1 MAASSAQIS
10 DAVITHRV
18 GLERYSSGVLKKIV
32 KALDRSA
39 VQIEA
44 KILTGLHG
52 AQGDSHVGAISPSA
66 MRQLKETLAVVQG
79 LNAEAHAAMKSE
91 LTGGLYDVAAH
102 ESQWAHKLYSQGLNV
117 GVNLNT
123 PSAQM
128 LRSAVESAPLRG
140 ALIKDWAYSLEA
152 KTYERLSQAITDG
165 VVQGLGVSQIA
176 NAVREIHPMT
186 ARGAEGLVRTAVN
199 HVSNRAHLMYLTENA
214 DVFDRY
220 KWISV
225 LDGRTTPICR
235 ARSGKVFDTGKGPV
249 PPAHWRCRSTIAPVI
264 IGEDIDDA
272 NAYGKWLDGKSAA
285 EQDEILG
292 KAKGQ
297 LYRKGGLPLDKF
309 VKPDGS
315 PLTIE
320 ELKVTELKAWKKAGL
335 PTTAA
340 DEVAYQQALTAK
352 AKPKP
357 APAVSVPQTANPAKE
372 AQAAAEKAARAAAKA
387 AAEKVAT
394 EAAEKAARAI
404 KEAAQAAQDASLA
417 AANDAGKRAVAQAA
431 GRVARTAQTDIFEAA
446 NEAAESAHANA
457 LLRALEAS
465 TKKVDPVKAAKQAL
479 ANEATVTS
487 SGQVV
492 PNGSHVSM
500 PTGISTAQS
509 SLSAL
514 NVSESSITAKGTLQS
529 IPIAQLQTIYGNTVD
544 KGLVEKIIETYDPS
558 KPVHAAYYKGAY
570 HLYTGKGPVKAAAL
584 LGKAEVQALVLDAD
598 ALEAAKLAAEKAQLE
613 AAKKAQAA
621 AKAAAEKAAAEAAK
635 SQAQRDAEAAKANA
649 SKLSERKA
657 IFAAQEKRR
666 AALGAA
672 KPLSER
678 EGIAAWESWTVTG
691 DIRKAKAAA
700 KSAIKAYSGSTYTE
714 INNYLRGVR
723 SHIST
728 ENLKRIADLEALIE
742 SNLAVMETDA
752 VLWRGSSFNAS
763 EMFVGGLIEDQAFM
777 SWSMKEDASH
787 SFRRGASEFST
798 EKGAYKQAILRQVA
812 RKGDRR
818 WIGMHGHTNYE
829 NEKEVLTNGSVY
841 RVMKIEKKRVGHEEV
856 TFIDVERVEKED
868 LAAAGFGEGKQPKIG
883 L

>member
-66 MRQLKETLAVVQG
+66 MRQLKETLKVVQG

-176 NAVREIHPMT
+176 KAVAEIHPMT

-220 KWISV
+220 KWVSV

-292 KAKGQ
+292 RTKGQ

-320 ELKVTELKAWKKAGL
+320 ELKVTELKAWKRAGL

-340 DEVAYQQALTAK
+340 DEVAYQQALSTK

-357 APAVSVPQTANPAKE
+357 APAVSVPPTANPAKE
-372 AQAAAEKAARAAAKA
+372 AQAAAEVAAKA
-387 AAEKVAT
+387 AAEKAAQA
-394 EAAEKAARAI
+394 AAEKATRAI
-404 KEAAQAAQDASLA
+404 KDAAQAAQDTVLA
-417 AANDAGKRAVAQAA
+417 AANDTAKRAVSQAA
-431 GRVARTAQTDIFEAA
+431 GRVARAAEADILAAA
-446 NEAAESAHANA
+446 NEAAAKAHADA
-457 LLRALEAS
+457 LAPALEAAA
-465 TKKVDPVKAAKQAL
+465 KKVDPVKAAKQAL

-492 PNGSHVSM
+492 ANGSHVSM
-500 PTGISTAQS
+500 PTGISTAQA
-509 SLSAL
+509 SLSPL
-514 NVSESSITAKGTLQS
+514 GVSEASITAKGTLQS

-544 KGLVEKIIETYDPS
+544 KGLVEKLIESYDPT
-558 KPVHAAYYKGAY
+558 KPVHVAYYKGAY

-598 ALEAAKLAAEKAQLE
+598 ALEAAKLAAAKAQLE
-613 AAKKAQAA
+613 AAKAAQAA
-621 AKAAAEKAAAEAAK
+621 AKAAAEKAAGEAAK

-649 SKLSERKA
+649 SKLAERKA
-657 IFAAQEKRR
+657 IFAAQDKRR
-666 AALGAA
+666 AALGPA

-691 DIRKAKAAA
+691 DIRKGKAAA
-700 KSAIKAYSGSTYTE
+700 KAAIKAYSGSTYTE
-714 INNYLRGVR
+714 INSFLRGQTSYLSDVNVKRVR
-723 SHIST
+723 
-728 ENLKRIADLEALIE
+728 DLNALIE
-742 SNLAVMETDA
+742 SELAVMETDA
-752 VLWRGSSFNAS
+752 VLWRGSSFNAA

-777 SWSMKEDASH
+777 SWSMREDASH

-841 RVMKIEKKRVGHEEV
+841 RVTKIEKKRVGYEDV
-856 TFIDVERVEKED
+856 TFIDVERVERED
-868 LAAAGFGEGKQPKIG
+868 LEAAGFTGAKQPKIG
-883 L
+883 Q